1 MEVSGLSQ
9 VWHQPNWPSLK
20 RNRRKSIFST
30 LPKRKNL
37 NKVFLKVYALKIRN
51 VIFKFRIKN
60 YPLRE
65 KVVPIN
71 KNKVPEIDSLGFM
84 CEQLESFP
92 NLEKKVLQLS
102 LGLGEPFEILHTTD
116 EIAEILNESKKTIE
130 KNLATGMKRMSDI
143 CNQER
148 IKQENEDAY
157 NEIRLQMHNRV
168 IKKLRSLK
176 DEWKLENISQVT
188 ERIMLAFFKND
199 IWDRDSLSKTYE

>member
-1 MEVSGLSQ
+1 M
-9 VWHQPNWPSLK
+9 N
-20 RNRRKSIFST
+20 
-30 LPKRKNL
+30 KNMDDS
-37 NKVFLKVYALKIRN
+37 K
-51 VIFKFRIKN
+51 
-60 YPLRE
+60 E

-71 KNKVPEIDSLGFM
+71 KNKEPEIDSTGFFIK
-84 CEQLESFP
+84 QLESFP
-92 NLEKKVLQLS
+92 SLERNVLQLS
-102 LGLGEPFEILHTTD
+102 LGLGEPYEILHTSD
-116 EIAEILNESKKTIE
+116 EIAEILNESKEVIE

-176 DEWKLENISQVT
+176 EEWKLDNISEVT

-199 IWDRDSLSKTYE
+199 I

>member
-1 MEVSGLSQ
+1 M
-9 VWHQPNWPSLK
+9 
-20 RNRRKSIFST
+20 
-30 LPKRKNL
+30 
-37 NKVFLKVYALKIRN
+37 
-51 VIFKFRIKN
+51 
-60 YPLRE
+60 RE

-116 EIAEILNESKKTIE
+116 EIAEILNESKEVIE
-130 KNLATGMKRMSDI
+130 KNLARGMKRMRDI
-143 CNQER
+143 CDQEKLR
-148 IKQENEDAY
+148 QENEDSY

-176 DEWKLENISQVT
+176 EEWKMENISQVT

-199 IWDRDSLSKTYE
+199 I